1 MDIHQVLTHCLALQT
16 ALGNIFFHNAILLS
30 INSLPKYK
38 HCARTWTWST
48 LAHLNDP
55 VNWGKLKKIGFCA
68 KGKNN
73 EISCAGDSGGAAVW
87 KDPKDQNR
95 AYVLGIAS
103 TFFNCN
109 GALPSIFTAISG
121 KVAVWIHEKI
131 KSTIKCQEQ
140 FRSND

>member
-1 MDIHQVLTHCLALQT
+1 MYFVLCP
-16 ALGNIFFHNAILLS
+16 NIS
-30 INSLPKYK
+30 IVHGPDVL
-38 HCARTWTWST
+38 

-140 FRSND
+140 FNLGKPE